1 MTSHEDISQMFD
13 NESQKLHILID
24 NANVKSDLNIHEI
37 VETYYQVMN
46 VSSMSSML
54 RGQVES
60 GSKSLLDKIHETE
73 KLISEQFNSNIHPQ
87 IMKILSNSI
96 IVDTKK
102 LQSVSSGKKSKED
115 IESDAKLFENLR
127 QKMSTKEFVEQ
138 YDKSLHHD

>member
-1 MTSHEDISQMFD
+1 MTSHDDISQMFD

-24 NANVKSDLNIHEI
+24 NANVKSDMNIHEI

-60 GSKSLLDKIHETE
+60 GSKSLQDKIHETE

-87 IMKILSNSI
+87 IMKILSDSI
-96 IVDTKK
+96 LVDTQK
-102 LQSVSSGKKSKED
+102 LQSGSSGEKSKEE
-115 IESDAKLFENLR
+115 IELNAKLFEDLR

-138 YDKSLHHD
+138 YDKNLHHD

>member
-13 NESQKLHILID
+13 NESQKLRILID
-24 NANVKSDLNIHEI
+24 NANIKSDLNIHEI

-60 GSKSLLDKIHETE
+60 GSKSLQDKIHETE

-87 IMKILSNSI
+87 IMKILSDSI
-96 IVDTKK
+96 LVDTQK
-102 LQSVSSGKKSKED
+102 LQSGSSGEKSKEE
-115 IESDAKLFENLR
+115 IELNAKLFEDLR

-138 YDKSLHHD
+138 YDKNLHHD